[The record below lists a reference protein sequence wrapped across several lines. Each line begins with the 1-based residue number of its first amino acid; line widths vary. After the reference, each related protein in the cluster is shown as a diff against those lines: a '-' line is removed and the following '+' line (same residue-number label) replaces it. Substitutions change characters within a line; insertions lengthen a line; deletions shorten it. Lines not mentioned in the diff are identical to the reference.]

1 MRERGWLDLR
11 SFLLPK
17 FVRCSKVGSVS
28 DPSAAYRLLS
38 VPASFS
44 QGKKISKRDKP
55 CVGEEKHGITP
66 YFHSR
71 RKLWENKSFR
81 PSWPLSRAVLAS
93 PLTEKQTKGFFFLFG
108 GGEEDF
114 CKSSHKYQIPE
125 CRSLSY
131 FCFIASCKK
140 REEAS
145 KISTE

>member
-28 DPSAAYRLLS
+28 NPSAAYRLLS

-55 CVGEEKHGITP
+55 CVGEENHGITP

-93 PLTEKQTKGFFFLFG
+93 PLTEKQTKGFFSFSEAERRISVNAPTNTRSQSAEACRTSALLPL
-108 GGEEDF
+108 E
-114 CKSSHKYQIPE
+114 KSV
-125 CRSLSY
+125 
-131 FCFIASCKK
+131 K
-140 REEAS
+140 RLQ
-145 KISTE
+145 K